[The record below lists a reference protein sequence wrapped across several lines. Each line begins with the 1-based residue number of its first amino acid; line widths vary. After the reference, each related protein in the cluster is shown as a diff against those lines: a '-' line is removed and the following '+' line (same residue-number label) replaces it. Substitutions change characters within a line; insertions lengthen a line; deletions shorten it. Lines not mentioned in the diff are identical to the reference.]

1 MRPENKTAI
10 QKNVDVEIRNF
21 LDEYIDISAIINDV
35 IEKMDFQDAVRNMA
49 KSCIMDMKPDLRSL
63 VESMIL
69 SQITEAA
76 VAFDYGK
83 YVIER
88 VTNYGKE
95 DEGND

>member
-1 MRPENKTAI
+1 MRPENKSAI

-35 IEKMDFQDAVRNMA
+35 IE
-49 KSCIMDMKPDLRSL
+49 
-63 VESMIL
+63 
-69 SQITEAA
+69 
-76 VAFDYGK
+76 
-83 YVIER
+83 R